1 MQFLFGFCFACVIL
15 AALLL
20 GHSLSQDYTPYATML
35 ALPLYCYGLSI
46 PFLGEY
52 NTLNQTFSGI
62 GRNFN
67 SLMRTE
73 KAKEKGHVDI
83 FVPHQTPSK
92 PTPRPRRETPQ
103 QNLLPFILITACAT
117 ALMGYDIV
125 SHYILGHGL
134 TTDTGPIS
142 NF

>member
-1 MQFLFGFCFACVIL
+1 MQFLFGLCFASVIL

-35 ALPLYCYGLSI
+35 ALPLYCYGLCI

-52 NTLNQTFSGI
+52 NSLNQTFSGI

-67 SLMRTE
+67 NLMRTE

-83 FVPHQTPSK
+83 FVPHN
-92 PTPRPRRETPQ
+92 PTSRPMPHQEKAPQ
-103 QNLLPFILITACAT
+103 HNLFLYIFIVTCAT

-134 TTDTGPIS
+134 TINSGPIS